1 MPTMDALKASAVH
14 GLISST
20 PSLKLGDQLMSALL
34 TMILRRE

>member
-1 MPTMDALKASAVH
+1 MPAMDALKASA

-20 PSLKLGDQLMSALL
+20 PALKLGDQLMSVLL